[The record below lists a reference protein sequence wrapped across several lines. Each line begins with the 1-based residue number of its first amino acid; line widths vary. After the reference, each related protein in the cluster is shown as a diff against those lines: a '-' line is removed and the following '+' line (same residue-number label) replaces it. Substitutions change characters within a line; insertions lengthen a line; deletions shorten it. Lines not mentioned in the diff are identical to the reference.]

1 MFLSKYTNG
10 IFYLYYKDSKGLRCK
25 VSTRTKNKS
34 EALEFLRN
42 HKLPQDATKNLRSV
56 ITLKQFKEEYLAFVK
71 VNAAERTHRLHELAL
86 RRLVEL
92 LGENVFLHTITPRDI
107 EKLKIQLAET
117 LDPNTVNIRLKKL
130 KRAFNVALDWELL
143 EKNPFEKISFIKV
156 AHKALQ
162 YLPPEDFEKLVSVI
176 TEDQF
181 KDIVMFAVC
190 TGCRRAEIT
199 NLKWENV
206 NLTMK
211 FITIQSDKNF
221 QVKAG
226 RLRALPISP
235 FLMSVLDRRFLKR
248 KGAYVF
254 HNHGYKLS
262 DDWLTHR
269 FTQYKIKAKLK
280 DEYHF
285 HSLRSTFASWLV
297 MNQQDI
303 YSVSK
308 LLGHSKVTTTEQYY
322 AHLQTDRLFS
332 TMLVIDNVI
341 GKALEDKEQEPQ
353 ICTLER
359 HTSKNHQK

>member
-1 MFLSKYTNG
+1 MFLSRRSTG
-10 IFYLYYKDSKGLRCK
+10 IYYIYYKDAQGKKQK
-25 VSTRTKNKS
+25 VSTRTKIKS

-42 HKLPQDATKNLRSV
+42 QKLPQDATKNLRSV

-71 VNAAERTHRLHELAL
+71 VNAAERTHRLHEIAL
-86 RRLVEL
+86 RRLIEL
-92 LGENVFLHTITPRDI
+92 LGENIFLHTITPREI
-107 EKLKIQLAET
+107 EKLKIHLAQT

-130 KRAFNVALDWELL
+130 KRAFNVAVDWELL
-143 EKNPFEKISFIKV
+143 EKNPFEKISFLKV
-156 AHKALQ
+156 AHKAIQ
-162 YLPPEDFEKLVSVI
+162 FLPPEDFEKLVSVI

-181 KDIVMFAVC
+181 KDIVLFAVT

-199 NLKWENV
+199 NLRWENV
-206 NLTMK
+206 NLSMR
-211 FITIQSDKNF
+211 FVTIQSDKNF

-226 RLRALPISP
+226 RMRTLPISP
-235 FLMSVLDRRFLKR
+235 FLMSILERRFLKR

-269 FTQYKIKAKLK
+269 FRQYRTKAELK
-280 DEYHF
+280 EEYHF

-332 TMLVIDNVI
+332 TMIVIDNVI
-341 GKALEDKEQEPQ
+341 RKALEEKKQETLARAPEQHPSDGP
-353 ICTLER
+353 R
-359 HTSKNHQK
+359 

>member
-143 EKNPFEKISFIKV
+143 EKNPFEKISFLKV

-226 RLRALPISP
+226 RLRA
-235 FLMSVLDRRFLKR
+235 
-248 KGAYVF
+248 
-254 HNHGYKLS
+254 
-262 DDWLTHR
+262 
-269 FTQYKIKAKLK
+269 
-280 DEYHF
+280 
-285 HSLRSTFASWLV
+285 
-297 MNQQDI
+297 
-303 YSVSK
+303 
-308 LLGHSKVTTTEQYY
+308 
-322 AHLQTDRLFS
+322 
-332 TMLVIDNVI
+332 
-341 GKALEDKEQEPQ
+341 
-353 ICTLER
+353 
-359 HTSKNHQK
+359 

>member
-1 MFLSKYTNG
+1 MFLSKRYTG
-10 IFYLYYKDSKGLRCK
+10 IYYLYFDDAQGKRQKI
-25 VSTRTKNKS
+25 STRTKNKS

-42 HKLPQDATKNLRSV
+42 HTLPQDATKNLRSV

-86 RRLVEL
+86 RRIVEL
-92 LGENVFLHTITPRDI
+92 LGENTFLHTITPRDI
-107 EKLKIQLAET
+107 EKLKIDLAQT
-117 LDPNTVNIRLKKL
+117 LHPNTVNIRLKKL
-130 KRAFNVALDWELL
+130 KRAFNVAVDWELL
-143 EKNPFEKISFIKV
+143 EKNPFGKVSFLKV
-156 AHKALQ
+156 AHKALH
-162 YLPPEDFEKLVSVI
+162 YLSPEDFEKLVSVI
-176 TEDQF
+176 NEDQF

-199 NLKWENV
+199 NLTWENV

-235 FLMSVLDRRFLKR
+235 FLMSVLERRFLKR
-248 KGAYVF
+248 KGPYVF

-332 TMLVIDNVI
+332 TMVVIDNVI
-341 GKALEDKEQEPQ
+341 GKALQEK
-353 ICTLER
+353 
-359 HTSKNHQK
+359 KNDTKAQPPSDNPK

>member
-1 MFLSKYTNG
+1 MFLSKRYTG
-10 IFYLYYKDSKGLRCK
+10 IYYIYYDDSQGRRQKI
-25 VSTRTKNKS
+25 STRTKNKS

-42 HKLPQDATKNLRSV
+42 QKLPQDATKNIRSI

-71 VNAAERTHRLHELAL
+71 VNAAERTHRLHEIAI
-86 RRLVEL
+86 RRLVEV
-92 LGENVFLHTITPRDI
+92 LGENIFIHTISPRDI
-107 EKLKIQLAET
+107 EKYKIYLSQT

-130 KRAFNVALDWELL
+130 KRAFNVAVDWELL
-143 EKNPFEKISFIKV
+143 EKNPFEKISFLKV
-156 AHKALQ
+156 AHRTIQ
-162 YLPPEDFEKLVSVI
+162 FLPPEDFEKLISVV

-181 KDIVMFAVC
+181 KDIVLFAVT

-199 NLKWENV
+199 NLRWENV
-206 NLTMK
+206 NLTMR
-211 FITIQSDKNF
+211 FVTIQSDKNF

-226 RLRALPISP
+226 RMRTLPISP
-235 FLMSVLDRRFLKR
+235 FLMSVLERRFLKR

-254 HNHGYKLS
+254 HNRGFKLS

-269 FTQYKIKAKLK
+269 FKQYKIKAELK
-280 DEYHF
+280 DSYKF

-332 TMLVIDNVI
+332 TMVVIDNVI
-341 GKALEDKEQEPQ
+341 GKAMEDKKQKTLVQQEHP
-353 ICTLER
+353 
-359 HTSKNHQK
+359 NHPPD